1 MGLLPMSREGEGKD
15 AYKRGHV
22 QAAQAFRT
30 IHFADYRGTPIAVV
44 LRRDCPP
51 AVARDGKR
59 LDVHGTTRKRRLVGS
74 GRGRLAAADL
84 HGVREFFPS
93 DQRRWRF

>member
-30 IHFADYRGTPIAVV
+30 MHFADYRGTLIEVI
-44 LRRDCPP
+44 LRRDSATGSC
-51 AVARDGKR
+51 KR
-59 LDVHGTTRKRRLVGS
+59 Y
-74 GRGRLAAADL
+74 AEA
-84 HGVREFFPS
+84 
-93 DQRRWRF
+93 